1 MSGIPA
7 MRSLLAAALVAALVM
22 LAGTAKTETFR
33 KIAAGGVSA
42 TAAEWPNYVALDKG
56 FFRAEGLDVEVTHVG
71 NVANTVRQLVGGSF
85 EVAISTFDT
94 AVRAIVNGGNIVI
107 IGSTTLKYPY
117 SVMTAPDVARA
128 GDLKGKSISLPF
140 AKDFL
145 AILWNRWLTEQGM
158 APAEVDQVYDGATFN
173 RFAALASGTVQA
185 AALGQ
190 PFDFRAADQGYRKL
204 LDLGAYGKDYGFL
217 AVVARTDWLGKDPAA
232 ARAYLRAL
240 AHAVDWLYD
249 PANRAEAIEVLSN
262 ATGAETSL
270 AARTYDYYVGEL
282 KPYSRHLVVPERV
295 VKTTL
300 DTLVE
305 IGDVE
310 RSDKRL
316 LDTSYLPP

>member
-1 MSGIPA
+1 ML
-7 MRSLLAAALVAALVM
+7 RRYLAAAVLALVAS
-22 LAGTAKTETFR
+22 GTAPAAASE
-33 KIAAGGVSA
+33 KIAAGGVSP
-42 TAAEWPNYVALDKG
+42 TAAEWPNYVALDEG
-56 FFRAEGLDVEVTHVG
+56 FFQAEGIEVEVTRVG

-94 AVRAIVNGGNIVI
+94 AVRAITNGGNILI

-117 SVMTAPDVARA
+117 SVMVSAEIADLS
-128 GDLKGKSISLPF
+128 DLKGKSIILPF
-140 AKDFL
+140 PKDFL
-145 AILWNRWLTEQGM
+145 TVLWNRWLRDQGM
-158 APAEVDQVYDGATFN
+158 APGDIDQIYDGATPN
-173 RFAALASGTVQA
+173 RFAALAGGTVQA

-204 LDLGAYGKDYGFL
+204 LDLGAYGRDYGFL
-217 AVVARTDWLGKDPAA
+217 AIVARTDWLAKDPAA

-240 AHAVDWLYD
+240 GHAVDWLYD
-249 PANRAEAIEVLSN
+249 PANRAAAIENLSR
-262 ATGAETSL
+262 ATGAEASL
-270 AARTYDYYVGEL
+270 AARTYDYYIDEL
-282 KPYSRHLVVPERV
+282 KPFSRHLRVPEQV

-310 RSDKRL
+310 RSDKPL